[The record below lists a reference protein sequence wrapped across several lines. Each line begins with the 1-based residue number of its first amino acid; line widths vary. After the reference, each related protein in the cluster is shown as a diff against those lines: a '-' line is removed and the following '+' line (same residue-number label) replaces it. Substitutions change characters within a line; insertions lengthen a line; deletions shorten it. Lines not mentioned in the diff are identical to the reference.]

1 MIPPAPRRDDSRTP
15 EDPTAAEWRVLRT
28 VWDIGPA
35 ATRDVQ
41 EALATET
48 DWTTSTVKTLLR
60 RLVEK
65 GHLRTKRVGNSFLYS
80 ARRSPL
86 GPLRRAADL
95 LMERAGG
102 DRLGPVLAYLVRES
116 RLNDEDLAE
125 LRDLIERKTEEDEQ

>member
-1 MIPPAPRRDDSRTP
+1 MTALREGPRTP
-15 EDPTAAEWRVLRT
+15 EDPTPAEWKVLRA
-28 VWDIGPA
+28 VWDAGPL

-41 EALATET
+41 AALEEET
-48 DWTTSTVKTLLR
+48 GWTTSTVKTLLR

-95 LMERAGG
+95 LMERGG
-102 DRLGPVLAYLVRES
+102 EQLGPVLAYLVRRSALSDSE
-116 RLNDEDLAE
+116 LAE
-125 LRDLIERKTEEDEQ
+125 LRDLIDEKSPEDE

>member
-1 MIPPAPRRDDSRTP
+1 MVRPPSRREATP
-15 EDPTAAEWRVLRT
+15 SPNDPTAAEWKVLRT
-28 VWDIGPA
+28 VWDSGPV

-41 EALATET
+41 AALEEET
-48 DWTTSTVKTLLR
+48 GWTASTVKTLLR

-102 DRLGPVLAYLVRES
+102 ERLGSVLAYLVKES
-116 RLNDEDLAE
+116 RLDEGDLQE
-125 LRDLIERKTEEDEQ
+125 LRDLIERKAEEDEA

>member
-1 MIPPAPRRDDSRTP
+1 MPSNSPSHPP
-15 EDPTAAEWRVLRT
+15 EDPSPAEWKVLRT
-28 VWDIGPA
+28 VWDGGPI

-41 EALATET
+41 AALEAET
-48 DWTTSTVKTLLR
+48 GWSASTVKTLLR

-65 GHLRTKRVGNSFLYS
+65 GHLRTKRVGNSFLWS

-102 DRLGPVLAYLVRES
+102 DRLGSVLAYLVRES
-116 RLNDEDLAE
+116 RLTDEELSQLRELIARKDL
-125 LRDLIERKTEEDEQ
+125 EEEE